1 MYLQVLYHRHSFFI
15 ITYLMTINKSFLWI
29 YFFPFRIKQEMLHI
43 LTIAV
48 RKIIHVCIR
57 NLKQS
62 NIETQRECVSE
73 KE

>member
-1 MYLQVLYHRHSFFI
+1 
-15 ITYLMTINKSFLWI
+15 MTINKSFLWI
-29 YFFPFRIKQEMLHI
+29 YFFPFRIKQKMLHI
-43 LTIAV
+43 LTIGV

-62 NIETQRECVSE
+62 NIETQRECVSK